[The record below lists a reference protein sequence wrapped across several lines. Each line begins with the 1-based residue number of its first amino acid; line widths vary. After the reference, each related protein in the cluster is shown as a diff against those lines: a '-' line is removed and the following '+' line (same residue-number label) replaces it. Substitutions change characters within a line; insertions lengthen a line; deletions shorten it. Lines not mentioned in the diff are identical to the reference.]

1 MIFILLLEVLFVNTY
16 TNKISE
22 LYGDG
27 AKRALREDALMVK
40 ELTKGYTKSNFQD
53 MFGNVKK
60 RFTLIDENG
69 NILYDSERYTKEDEM
84 ANHKAREEVREAL
97 ETGEGFAIRKSK
109 TLRENMAYYGLLNVD
124 TNGEKTVIR
133 TSISYDEEI
142 KDLRYLLMNQIFFFL
157 ILNMAIYICYKNYLK
172 RDLFKRIETMREALE
187 SGDEIKTI
195 YAKGDAWLV
204 KFWKVVRDWQK
215 ENLENIRKLNEEKMR
230 LKRVISAVDLSIIL
244 VNEDSKI
251 IMKNNSLG
259 YLYAN
264 GKMDSLYEKVKYIE
278 ILNVI
283 NKGMKTKENIKEEI
297 FISKLKKYLLITVK
311 YMEFKKEFLIT
322 VKDITRSRE
331 LGEVQKNFIA
341 NVSHEL
347 KTPLTNIKGYLI
359 ALEDAPME
367 LQKNFLEIIRSNVE
381 KLENITMDFLNIS
394 KIESSKILNLA
405 PVPFERLKDEV
416 EKILNGK
423 LKKSGAIIDYNLDLK
438 DENNYMNIDFEKT
451 VTILKNL
458 IENGIIYNNKTPHIV
473 VNIKEEEGRYN
484 ISVKDNGIGFPENEK
499 ENIFERFYRID
510 KARTSNVAGT
520 GLGLSIVKETIEVCG
535 GKIEVSSFENEGSEF
550 CFTLLK

>member
-1 MIFILLLEVLFVNTY
+1 MG
-16 TNKISE
+16 KISE
-22 LYGDG
+22 LYGDA
-27 AKRALREDALMVK
+27 AKRTLKEDALMVK
-40 ELTKGYTKSNFQD
+40 ELTNGYTKSNFQD

-60 RFTLIDENG
+60 RFTLIDAQG

-84 ANHKAREEVREAL
+84 ANHRNREEVKEAF

-109 TLRENMAYYGLLNVD
+109 TLRQNMAYYGLLNE
-124 TNGEKTVIR
+124 NSEGEKTVIR

-142 KDLRYLLMNQIFFFL
+142 KDLRTLLVTQIFFFI
-157 ILNMAIYICYKNYLK
+157 ILNIAIYICYKNYLK
-172 RDLFKRIETMREALE
+172 RDLFKKIESMREALE

-195 YAKGDAWLV
+195 YAKGDVWLV

-215 ENLENIRKLNEEKMR
+215 ENLKNIRKLNEEKTR

-244 VNEDSKI
+244 ADEESKI
-251 IMKNNSLG
+251 IMKNNALG
-259 YLYAN
+259 YLYVN
-264 GKMDSLYEKVKYIE
+264 GKLDSIYKKVKYIE

-297 FISKLKKYLLITVK
+297 FISKLKKYLLVTVK
-311 YMEFKKEFLIT
+311 YLEFKKEFLIT
-322 VKDITRSRE
+322 IKDITRSRE
-331 LGEVQKNFIA
+331 LGEIQKNFIA

-359 ALEDAPME
+359 ALEDAPQE
-367 LQKNFLEIIRSNVE
+367 LQKNFLDIIRSNVE

-394 KIESSKILNLA
+394 KIESSKIINLA
-405 PVPFERLKDEV
+405 PVPFERVKDEV

-423 LKKSGAIIDYNLDLK
+423 VKKSGAVIEYNLDLK

-451 VTILKNL
+451 VTVLKNL
-458 IENGIIYNNKTPHIV
+458 IENGIIYNNKVPHITV
-473 VNIKEEEGRYN
+473 SIKEEDDRYRV
-484 ISVKDNGIGFPENEK
+484 SVKDNGIGFPEQEK
-499 ENIFERFYRID
+499 DNIFERFYRID

-520 GLGLSIVKETIEVCG
+520 GLGLSIVKETVDICG
-535 GKIEVSSFENEGSEF
+535 GKIEVFSSENEGSEF
-550 CFTLLK
+550 IFTLLK